1 MIIAGILDPA
11 WIAGI
16 PDEIPGLYGVA
27 YLNSRVLIRHVSEE
41 EAKAS
46 GLDDQGMR
54 SGAIVYGIPVYTH
67 NHPWWIGRP
76 VQRRAIGYSEADA
89 RMHPARPAVPVA
101 SEFLCKRSVAE
112 PPPELQV
119 FDAHIKR
126 EPVRAMPSPTPG
138 YCPPGSGPPHTGTVS
153 SRTSTATETLNGRAL
168 RGALGFQA
176 IDTPL
181 PPIIAELGR
190 PDSPSR
196 RAPGLSLWGKS
207 AVRPAQ
213 TQTEAPQIG

>member
-1 MIIAGILDPA
+1 MKNLLCSMHDPA

-16 PDEIPGLYGVA
+16 PDEIPGLF
-27 YLNSRVLIRHVSEE
+27 
-41 EAKAS
+41 
-46 GLDDQGMR
+46 
-54 SGAIVYGIPVYTH
+54 
-67 NHPWWIGRP
+67 GRP

-138 YCPPGSGPPHTGTVS
+138 YCPPGSGPPHTGTV
-153 SRTSTATETLNGRAL
+153 
-168 RGALGFQA
+168 
-176 IDTPL
+176 
-181 PPIIAELGR
+181 
-190 PDSPSR
+190 
-196 RAPGLSLWGKS
+196 
-207 AVRPAQ
+207 
-213 TQTEAPQIG
+213 